1 LFKFANYLILM
12 NIIQTKDTAFR
23 NKIIELYIESF
34 SKGLS
39 AQYIDN
45 IELGNYIDWF
55 FVDGEILI
63 SLSNNEL
70 SGALLYCPLKNDNL
84 LPAEI
89 KNNFDVKKCVYIAEI
104 MVGEQFRG
112 KGIGPQL
119 INAFFDTVD
128 KNAFS
133 DAFIRVWDKNT
144 QALSLYEKAG
154 FKNVASIRQEKKK
167 KDGVGTFEMKKIYL
181 HKKIN

>member
-1 LFKFANYLILM
+1 M
-12 NIIQTKDTAFR
+12 NIIQTKNTAFR
-23 NKIIELYIESF
+23 NKIIDLYIESF

-45 IELGNYIDWF
+45 IELEKYINRF
-55 FVDGEILI
+55 FEEGEILI

-70 SGALLYCPLKNDNL
+70 SGALLYCPLENDDL
-84 LPAEI
+84 FPAEI
-89 KNNFDVKKCVYIAEI
+89 RNNFDIKKSAYIAEI

-112 KGIGPQL
+112 KGIGTQL
-119 INAFFDTVD
+119 INAFFNTID
-128 KNAFS
+128 KNTFS

-154 FKNVASIRQEKKK
+154 FKNVASICQEKKK
-167 KDGVGTFEMKKIYL
+167 PDGIGTFEMKKIYL